1 MAGGVNENHLTP
13 QLEVCGFEMG
23 KGFLPV
29 LILTASMPLIDCL
42 LPEQRS
48 MGKQSTPP
56 AGILYFTPHSSLSPS
71 IPDVLNSKAHIKIM
85 PCDSWLCRQCCRTQ
99 QIKDPL
105 TFDVPP

>member
-1 MAGGVNENHLTP
+1 MAGGVNENHLAP

-23 KGFLPV
+23 KGSLPV

-56 AGILYFTPHSSLSPS
+56 AGILYFTPHSSLSLSPH
-71 IPDVLNSKAHIKIM
+71 P
-85 PCDSWLCRQCCRTQ
+85 
-99 QIKDPL
+99 
-105 TFDVPP
+105 